1 MILVLILLIATQ
13 CSGAEVPEDAADLA
27 VDQVVPEEDQVEEGA
42 ASDVEVEEDGVAAV
56 GEGDSA
62 RNRAFN
68 GLTFVNCVHQRLAW
82 AGSVTDFTLSGC
94 IKTRKGMY
102 E

>member
-42 ASDVEVEEDGVAAV
+42 ASDVEVEEDVPV
-56 GEGDSA
+56 EVDVEVE
-62 RNRAFN
+62 
-68 GLTFVNCVHQRLAW
+68 LDVNVELW
-82 AGSVTDFTLSGC
+82 MKMEVMLISKL
-94 IKTRKGMY
+94 
-102 E
+102 